1 MQNVLTCA
9 QMRAADKY
17 TIGTMGVPAQ
27 ELMERAGRAIAEEV
41 RTLLETS
48 GGRRVLAVCG
58 GGNNGG
64 DGWCAARLLSDWGY
78 ETAVYTLTD
87 KLSADC
93 AAQRELYDGKV
104 YAQFPEDTFDVL
116 IDAVFGTGFHG
127 APEGVFLDA
136 IERMNKSGAK
146 IVSADIPSGLNGD
159 TGTYFSCVQA
169 AVTVTI
175 GELKCGLLLSNGP
188 DVCGKIVRK
197 DIGIRLPDR
206 ATAGRSEAEDFVKIF
221 PPRKKNTNKGSF
233 GKAVILAG
241 SLAYTGAPLLSAGAA
256 LRCGCGY
263 TQLAVPQELFGYYVG
278 KFPEV
283 ILTGVP
289 SENGYL
295 CPDEEFLRG
304 LMRGSDSIAVGMGCG
319 ISKQLHEILAFLLSE
334 YRGTLVID
342 ADAINTL
349 AEYGADILRE
359 KSCRVIMTPH
369 PKEFSRVSGREM
381 SEVLTEGSALAKQF
395 AAEYGVVLLLKGHT
409 SVITNGKFSIFNTEG
424 TPALAKGG
432 SGDVLSGIIA
442 SLAARG
448 VNGMDAASCGA
459 FLLGRAGVLAQ
470 KRFGEYSVTPGDV
483 IRELPAA
490 ILSLREF

>member
-1 MQNVLTCA
+1 M
-9 QMRAADKY
+9 
-17 TIGTMGVPAQ
+17 
-27 ELMERAGRAIAEEV
+27 
-41 RTLLETS
+41 
-48 GGRRVLAVCG
+48 
-58 GGNNGG
+58 
-64 DGWCAARLLSDWGY
+64 
-78 ETAVYTLTD
+78 
-87 KLSADC
+87 
-93 AAQRELYDGKV
+93 
-104 YAQFPEDTFDVL
+104 
-116 IDAVFGTGFHG
+116 
-127 APEGVFLDA
+127 
-136 IERMNKSGAK
+136 
-146 IVSADIPSGLNGD
+146 
-159 TGTYFSCVQA
+159 
-169 AVTVTI
+169 
-175 GELKCGLLLSNGP
+175 
-188 DVCGKIVRK
+188 
-197 DIGIRLPDR
+197 
-206 ATAGRSEAEDFVKIF
+206 
-221 PPRKKNTNKGSF
+221 
-233 GKAVILAG
+233 AG
-241 SLAYTGAPLLSAGAA
+241 SLAYTGAPILSAGAA

-278 KFPEV
+278 KFPEG
-283 ILTGVP
+283 ILTSVP
-289 SENGYL
+289 SENGFL

-304 LMRGSDSIAVGMGCG
+304 LMRGADSIAVGMGCG
-319 ISKQLHEILAFLLSE
+319 VSKQLHEILAFLLSE

-381 SEVLTEGSALAKQF
+381 SEVLTEGAVLAKQF

-409 SVITNGKFSIFNTEG
+409 SVITNGKFSVFNTEG

-459 FLLGRAGVLAQ
+459 FLLGRAGILAQ

>member
-1 MQNVLTCA
+1 MQKVLTCA

-17 TIGTMGVPAQ
+17 TISTLGVSSQ
-27 ELMERAGRAIAEEV
+27 ELMERAGRAIAEET
-41 RTLLETS
+41 RALLERT

-64 DGWCAARLLSDWGY
+64 DGWCAARLLSEWGFD
-78 ETAVYTLTD
+78 TAVYTLTD

-93 AAQRELYDGKV
+93 AAQRAQYGGKV
-104 YAQFPEDTFDVL
+104 YTQFPEETFDAM

-136 IERMNKSGAK
+136 IEKMYQSGAK

-159 TGTYFSCVQA
+159 TGTFYSCVKA
-169 AVTVTI
+169 SVTVTI
-175 GELKCGLLLSNGP
+175 GELKGGLLLANGP

-197 DIGIRLPDR
+197 DIGISLPER
-206 ATAGRSEAEDFVKIF
+206 ALAGRSEAEDFVKIF

-241 SLAYTGAPLLSAGAA
+241 SLAYSGAPLLSAGAA

-278 KFPEV
+278 KYPEA
-283 ILTGVP
+283 ILTAAP
-289 SENGYL
+289 SENGML
-295 CPDEEFLRG
+295 RFDEEFLRN
-304 LMRGSDSIAVGMGCG
+304 LMRGADCIAIGMGCG
-319 ISKQLHEILAFLLSE
+319 VSEQLHKILAFLLGE

-369 PKEFSRVSGREM
+369 PKEFSRVSGKELCTVLAEGM
-381 SEVLTEGSALAKQF
+381 SLAKQF

-409 SVITNGKFSIFNTEG
+409 SVITNGKFSVFNTEG
-424 TPALAKGG
+424 TPAQAKGG
-432 SGDVLSGIIA
+432 SGDVLSGVIA

-448 VNGMDAASCGA
+448 VNAMDAASCGA
-459 FLLGRAGVLAQ
+459 FLAGRAGIFAE
-470 KRFGEYSVTPGDV
+470 KKFGEYSVTPSDV
-483 IRELPAA
+483 IGELPAA
-490 ILSLREF
+490 VLSLKEI